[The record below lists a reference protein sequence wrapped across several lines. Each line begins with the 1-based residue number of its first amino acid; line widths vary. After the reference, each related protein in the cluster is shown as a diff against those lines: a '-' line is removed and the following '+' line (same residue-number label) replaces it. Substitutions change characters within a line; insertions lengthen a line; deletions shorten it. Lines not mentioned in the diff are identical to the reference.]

1 MHLKFIP
8 ALCVRGRNC
17 YPHFTDGKQTNL
29 RRRKNGWHRLICS
42 GFPPYIRIHTFTH
55 VYTYVC
61 IYVYIHSHMCIHMY
75 VYTASQVAPMV
86 KIACRAGDARGAGSV
101 PGREDPLEEEMA
113 PHSSILAWKIPW
125 TEEHFFFF
133 FAVKSLEG
141 YHLTTPRVFAH
152 LIIACPL
159 FHI

>member
-1 MHLKFIP
+1 
-8 ALCVRGRNC
+8 
-17 YPHFTDGKQTNL
+17 
-29 RRRKNGWHRLICS
+29 
-42 GFPPYIRIHTFTH
+42 
-55 VYTYVC
+55 
-61 IYVYIHSHMCIHMY
+61 MY